1 MTGRGAGETIAAVAT
16 APGAGGI
23 AVVRISGPDAI
34 AIAQAIV
41 GRELPERRVVVARAR
56 GGDGAAIDTVLAFAM
71 RGPRSFTGE
80 DVAELHGHGGG
91 VNSARLLRAVLERG
105 ARAAEP
111 GEFSRRAFEHGRID
125 LTRAEAIAAVIGA
138 GSERAWR
145 QAQDQLSGALGARVA
160 ALRADAVHV
169 LAEIEATIDFPDE
182 GLDLP
187 ATSALAARCGAL
199 AEACGALAATYRA
212 GRAVRDGVVVALA
225 GPGNAGK
232 SSLFN
237 ALLGRERSIVSDAPG
252 TTRDYVEAR
261 CEWDGIAVTL
271 VDTAGEREAASD
283 EIERRG
289 VALAAERIA
298 IADVIVWVSEGG
310 ATDAGAAR
318 FGARAV
324 RVRSKADLGTSADGA
339 LATSVRDGRGLAE
352 LRRAVLSSAGVDDAE
367 GGAGIV
373 VAHERQRD
381 AIARAA
387 AAFGAAAHGLT
398 VARPIE
404 AVAIDVRDGA
414 RALGEVLGEDLTEAV
429 LDALFAEFCIGK

>member
-1 MTGRGAGETIAAVAT
+1 LT

-23 AVVRISGPDAI
+23 AVVRVSGPDAI

-41 GRELPERRVVVARAR
+41 GRELPERRVVLARAR
-56 GGDGAAIDTVLAFAM
+56 SRDGAALDTVLAFAM

-80 DVAELHGHGGG
+80 DVAELHGHGGE
-91 VNSARLLRAVLERG
+91 VNSARLLRAVLEHG

-145 QAQDQLSGALGARVA
+145 QAQDQLTGALGARVA

-169 LAEIEATIDFPDE
+169 LAEIEATIDFPEE

-187 ATSALAARCGAL
+187 ATAALAARCRAL
-199 AEACGALAATYRA
+199 ADACGALAATYRA

-225 GPGNAGK
+225 GPVNAGK

-261 CEWDGIAVTL
+261 CEWGGVGVTL
-271 VDTAGEREAASD
+271 VDTAGERSAGD

-289 VALAAERIA
+289 IELAAERIA
-298 IADVIVWVSEGG
+298 TADVVVWVSENE
-310 ATDAGAAR
+310 ASDAGAAR
-318 FGARAV
+318 FGPRAV
-324 RVRSKADLGTSADGA
+324 RVRSKADLGTATDGA

-352 LRRAVLSSAGVDDAE
+352 LQRAVLASAGVDDADD
-367 GGAGIV
+367 GAGIV

-381 AIARAA
+381 AIARGAE
-387 AAFGAAAHGLT
+387 AFGAAAGGLAE
-398 VARPIE
+398 ARPLE

-414 RALGEVLGEDLTEAV
+414 RALGDVLGEDLTEAV